1 MRNGK
6 EHELLELSEE
16 ALLRKDDIMDN
27 MTASES
33 KQVAAAMLACG
44 ASRTSHSRRG
54 KYLAATLRQTPLP
67 HVSP

>member
-33 KQVAAAMLACG
+33 K
-44 ASRTSHSRRG
+44 
-54 KYLAATLRQTPLP
+54 
-67 HVSP
+67 